1 MAGEGRNFNRMR
13 LCAAAPARYALNG
26 GADSNTTMQRS
37 PLPAIFPAVLGVLLA
52 AMLLGAA
59 PTCAAPL
66 DEVLE
71 ADRGFAATAE
81 RAGQQAALL
90 EWLADDAV
98 LFRPAAVPA
107 RTWLATH
114 ESASG
119 RLEWQPTAGAVACSG
134 DLAVS
139 SGPWRYTNGDAE
151 PSAGHYVTVWRRSE
165 AGDWRVV
172 LDHGVE
178 HPAAAAPTEAL
189 ASLYAASWPGSGDAR
204 GCAGPDRTDAV
215 AKADESV
222 NRVIRKRGLAAGIA
236 AAAAD
241 DAIVY
246 RDGRPPG
253 RPASA
258 LPGSVD
264 LPRGGTGRATGRIVT
279 PHADLAVTHGV
290 LESRTAGAAAPVQA
304 AYVRVWRLDGS
315 RWRLAVDATTELTG
329 TESGDV
335 APAPQ

>member
-1 MAGEGRNFNRMR
+1 M
-13 LCAAAPARYALNG
+13 
-26 GADSNTTMQRS
+26 
-37 PLPAIFPAVLGVLLA
+37 IFPAICAAILAVVLLRP
-52 AMLLGAA
+52 A
-59 PTCAAPL
+59 PACASPL

-98 LFRPAAVPA
+98 LFRPAAVPGRA
-107 RTWLATH
+107 WLATH

-119 RLEWQPTAGAVACSG
+119 RLEWQPTAAAVACSG
-134 DLAVS
+134 DLAIS
-139 SGPWRYTNGDAE
+139 SGPWRYTNGDEA

-178 HPAAAAPTEAL
+178 HPAGAAPTESL
-189 ASLYAASWPGSGDAR
+189 TSLYAASWPGAGDAR
-204 GCAGPDRTDAV
+204 RCAEADRTDTV
-215 AKADESV
+215 AKADASV
-222 NRVIRKRGLAAGIA
+222 NRAIRKRGLAAGIA

-253 RPASA
+253 RPASV

-264 LPRGGTGRATGRIVT
+264 LPRGGEGRASGRIAA

-290 LESRTAGAAAPVQA
+290 LEARTAGAAPPVQL

-315 RWRLAVDATTELTG
+315 RWRLAVDATTELAA
-329 TESGDV
+329 TESGDM
-335 APAPQ
+335 ASAAQ